1 MRRETNPWVLVAVL
15 WVVAALNYLDRQVI
29 FSVLPLLRSDLKMSN
44 LELGL
49 LGTAFLWVYAVLSPV
64 CGYLADH
71 FGRRRVIGISL
82 VVWSLVTWATGQA
95 RNAWQLLAF
104 RGAMGVSEAFY
115 LPAALALIADRHGE
129 KTRSLATGIH
139 ISGVYAGLILGGAGG
154 WLGQQFGWRWAFGI
168 LGAAGLVYMLV
179 LAPVLARTREAAPA
193 AVRPRFSGSIA
204 ELLRIPGYVP
214 LLIVFMTTSM
224 ANWMLYTWLPLFLYE
239 RFHMDLARA
248 GFFTTFVHVAG
259 IIGILGGGWV
269 ADRWGSATPR
279 GRVLTQAAG
288 LLVNAPAL
296 FLLGLVDSTGGLIAA
311 LVAFGI
317 GKGFYDANNMPVLSQ
332 IARNDLRA
340 TGYGIFNLGGC
351 LAGGLSAPLAG
362 YLKDAVGM
370 ETCLRFGAVVVMV
383 SIALLFRVRPKSALA
398 V

>member
-64 CGYLADH
+64 CGYLADR

-154 WLGQQFGWRWAFGI
+154 WLGQQLGWRWAFGI

-204 ELLRIPGYVP
+204 ELLRIPGYV
-214 LLIVFMTTSM
+214 
-224 ANWMLYTWLPLFLYE
+224 
-239 RFHMDLARA
+239 
-248 GFFTTFVHVAG
+248 
-259 IIGILGGGWV
+259 
-269 ADRWGSATPR
+269 
-279 GRVLTQAAG
+279 
-288 LLVNAPAL
+288 
-296 FLLGLVDSTGGLIAA
+296 
-311 LVAFGI
+311 
-317 GKGFYDANNMPVLSQ
+317 
-332 IARNDLRA
+332 
-340 TGYGIFNLGGC
+340 
-351 LAGGLSAPLAG
+351 
-362 YLKDAVGM
+362 
-370 ETCLRFGAVVVMV
+370 
-383 SIALLFRVRPKSALA
+383 
-398 V
+398 

>member
-1 MRRETNPWVLVAVL
+1 MRREINPWVLVAVL

-29 FSVLPLLRSDLKMSN
+29 FSVLPLLRADLNMSN

-64 CGYLADH
+64 CGYVADR

-82 VVWSLVTWATGQA
+82 LVWSLVTWATGQA
-95 RNAWQLLAF
+95 RTAGQLLAL

-168 LGAAGLVYMLV
+168 LGAAGVVYMMV
-179 LAPVLARTREAAPA
+179 LAPVLARTREA
-193 AVRPRFSGSIA
+193 RPTVEPQFRGSIA
-204 ELLRIPGYVP
+204 ELLRTPGYVP
-214 LLIVFMTTSM
+214 MLIVFMTTSV

-239 RFHMDLARA
+239 HFHMDLARA
-248 GFFTTFVHVAG
+248 GFYTIFVHLAG
-259 IIGILGGGWV
+259 VIGILGGGWV
-269 ADRWGSATPR
+269 ADWWASATPR
-279 GRVLTQAAG
+279 GRVFTQVTG

-296 FLLGLVDSTGGLIAA
+296 FLLGLVDSTAGLILA

-362 YLKDAVGM
+362 YLKDAVGL
-370 ETCLRFGAVVVMV
+370 ETCLRAGAVVVVV
-383 SIALLFRVRPKSALA
+383 SIALLFRVRPKSTLA
-398 V
+398 M